1 MLDTLLATLARPRI
15 FGFRFKLEDL
25 LLNVLLL
32 ALGLIFIF
40 PAFYALMTSFRVP
53 GYGLTK
59 EIIPETFYWGNYE
72 RLFNYGR
79 FPRYLL
85 NSFIDSFGGA
95 LLTTVTASL
104 AAYAFARMRFF
115 GRNFL
120 MGFILVMMM
129 LPGITNL
136 IPLYKIASDLKLL
149 NTYTIMILIFG
160 AYGVPL
166 GIFLMKGFF
175 QSIPK
180 ELEEAAA
187 IDGATPV
194 MAFIRVVLPI
204 TAPGIMATF
213 LINFV
218 YNWNN
223 FFMPL
228 VMISSTS
235 MKTATVGLFDFQHA
249 LEGNQDE
256 LLAAACIVIMIP
268 TILMFIASRKYL
280 MQGMVEGA
288 VKG

>member
-1 MLDTLLATLARPRI
+1 MLKLRPVKY
-15 FGFRFKLEDL
+15 FTVEDAV
-25 LLNVLLL
+25 LNAFLL
-32 ALGLIFIF
+32 ALGLLFMF
-40 PAFYALMTSFRVP
+40 PAFYALMTSFREP

-59 EIIPETFYWGNYE
+59 EIIPSDFYFGNYD

-79 FPRYLL
+79 FPRYLV

-104 AAYAFARMRFF
+104 AAYAFARMRFL
-115 GRNFL
+115 GRNFF

-129 LPGITNL
+129 LPGVTNL
-136 IPLYKIASDLKLL
+136 IPLYKIASDLDLL

-160 AYGVPL
+160 AYGVPM
-166 GIFLMKGFF
+166 GIWIMKGFF
-175 QSIPK
+175 QSIPR

-187 IDGATPV
+187 IDGATPIG
-194 MAFIRVVLPI
+194 AFVRVVLPI

-218 YNWNN
+218 LNWNN

-228 VMISSTS
+228 VMISDSD
-235 MKTATVGLFDFQHA
+235 MKTATVGLFDFQHV
-249 LEGNQDE
+249 LQGDQDE
-256 LLAAACIVIMIP
+256 LLAAACIVIMVP
-268 TILMFIASRKYL
+268 TIIMFAFSRKYL

>member
-1 MLDTLLATLARPRI
+1 MVRAHVINRTVKPYDV
-15 FGFRFKLEDL
+15 
-25 LLNVLLL
+25 LLNLFL
-32 ALGLIFIF
+32 LGLGLVFLF
-40 PAFYALMTSFRVP
+40 PAFYALITSFRAP
-53 GYGLTK
+53 GYGLTS
-59 EIIPETFYWGNYE
+59 EIIPKDFYWGNYE

-95 LLTTVTASL
+95 LLTTLTAAL
-104 AAYAFARMRFF
+104 AAYAFARMRFW
-115 GRNFL
+115 GRDFF

-129 LPGITNL
+129 LPGLTNL

-149 NTYTIMILIFG
+149 NTYTLMILIFG

-166 GIFLMKGFF
+166 GIWLMKGFF

-194 MAFIRVVLPI
+194 TAFIRVVLPI
-204 TAPGIMATF
+204 TAPGITATF

-228 VMISSTS
+228 VMTSQSS
-235 MKTATVGLFDFQHA
+235 MKTATVGLYDFQHA

-256 LLAAACIVIMIP
+256 LLAAACVVIMIP
-268 TILMFIASRKYL
+268 TIIMFAFSRKYL